1 MATKQHPVT
10 VRAAERTPLAEDAPD
25 NPFRGK
31 HIVLSG
37 DIGHYDRGEF
47 QSIIACLGGDAYH
60 GPSKKTALAI
70 IGHRFGSK
78 AAKIEALIASGQSI
92 TILEEYTVIKLL
104 KSLKG

>member
-1 MATKQHPVT
+1 MSYKT
-10 VRAAERTPLAEDAPD
+10 VRACNRTPIADDAPD

-60 GPSKKTALAI
+60 GPSKKTDMAI

-78 AAKIEALIASGQSI
+78 AAKIEALIAGGQPI